1 MLNDKAEKNQLFW
14 GKATLKIYFNAKFSL
29 KKESKTLDILRV
41 RKFHKNFVIL
51 C

>member
-29 KKESKTLDILRV
+29 KRESKMYRHQPLIY
-41 RKFHKNFVIL
+41 
-51 C
+51 CA